1 MEQNCLSPVSITASE
16 HYWLD
21 EPWFL
26 FLCWILLQSFII
38 RSSNIDASNHCVCF
52 QIWSILICQ
61 RSLITVGSVPAMVQL
76 QMEIM
81 PTHLFT
87 QLLLRLFPQNIQT
100 IQMNRSL
107 RNHLNHILPIFNGDI
122 LYHFLILKILFPT
135 HFFSNILNIYSVV
148 HFEMHQKESKESF
161 LHNDKT
167 YQRFFVPLQRNSIS
181 NTTHHLQKIHNFSE
195 IFSLFKIFH
204 ITFVLVC

>member
-1 MEQNCLSPVSITASE
+1 
-16 HYWLD
+16 
-21 EPWFL
+21 
-26 FLCWILLQSFII
+26 
-38 RSSNIDASNHCVCF
+38 
-52 QIWSILICQ
+52 
-61 RSLITVGSVPAMVQL
+61 
-76 QMEIM
+76 
-81 PTHLFT
+81 
-87 QLLLRLFPQNIQT
+87 
-100 IQMNRSL
+100 MNRSL

-135 HFFSNILNIYSVV
+135 HFFSNIFNIYSVV

-204 ITFVLVC
+204 ITFVLVCLIMFCVKCCMLWSFNKKKTLCTERENSFYSRTHRVLQSQYRAGCHNVTMPLI